1 MLTVALPDAAE
12 TRSNATFEALMWA
25 LARPGEIRE
34 LPAPGLAPVAE
45 ALIDLECTAYG
56 DTAELR
62 RLIAETGAHMG
73 EAVGQADHVFLE
85 HLGDDPAALAW
96 VRCGSALYPD
106 DGATV
111 VITAQIGHGQMLR
124 MRGPGVDGVA
134 ELRIAVTPAFWELR
148 AGLCSYPEGF
158 DLFIVDGLR
167 VIGIPRSTTIEVL

>member
-25 LARPGEIRE
+25 MARPGEIRE
-34 LPAPGLAPVAE
+34 LPVPGLAPVLE

-62 RLIAETGAHMG
+62 QQIAQTGAAIG
-73 EAVGQADHVFLE
+73 DAIGTADHVFLE

-96 VRCGSALYPD
+96 VRCGSTVYPD

-111 VITAQIGHGQMLR
+111 VIAAQIGQGQMVR
-124 MRGPGVDGVA
+124 MQGPGVDGSA
-134 ELRIAVTPAFWELR
+134 EIRLAVMPAFWELR

-167 VIGIPRSTTIEVL
+167 VLGIPRSTTIEVL

>member
-34 LPAPGLAPVAE
+34 LPAPGLAPVLE

-62 RLIAETGAHMG
+62 QLIFIAGAT
-73 EAVGQADHVFLE
+73 VGDAIGVADHVFLE
-85 HLGDDPAALAW
+85 HLGDDPTALSL

-111 VITAQIGHGQMLR
+111 VIAAQVGQGQMVR
-124 MRGPGVDGVA
+124 MRGPGVDGAA
-134 ELRIAVTPAFWELR
+134 ELKLAVTPAFWELR
-148 AGLCSYPEGF
+148 ARLCGYPEGF